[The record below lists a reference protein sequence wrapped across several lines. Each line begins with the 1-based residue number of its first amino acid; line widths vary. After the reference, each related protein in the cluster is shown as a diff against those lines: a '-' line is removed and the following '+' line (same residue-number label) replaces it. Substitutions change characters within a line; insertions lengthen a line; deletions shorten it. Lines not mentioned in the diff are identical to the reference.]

1 MSALR
6 YWIWLTTRHDLGP
19 AGVLGVLEHFITPER
34 AYYADPEEYDFLPL
48 PAAAKRSLLDKG
60 TDRAEEI
67 LADCERLGVRIMTL
81 AGTPTTP
88 GRPAADR

>member
-34 AYYADPEEYDFLPL
+34 AYYATRRNMTFFLSPL
-48 PAAAKRSLLDKG
+48 LLKG
-60 TDRAEEI
+60 ACWTKAR
-67 LADCERLGVRIMTL
+67 T
-81 AGTPTTP
+81 
-88 GRPAADR
+88 GRRKFWRTVSGWAYVL

>member
-6 YWIWLTTRHDLGP
+6 YWIWLTTRHDLGA
-19 AGVLGVLEHFITPER
+19 AGALKVLDHFITPER

-48 PAAAKRSLLDKG
+48 SAAARRSLLDKG

-67 LADCERLGVRIMTL
+67 LADCERLGVS
-81 AGTPTTP
+81 
-88 GRPAADR
+88 

>member
-48 PAAAKRSLLDKG
+48 PAAAL
-60 TDRAEEI
+60 
-67 LADCERLGVRIMTL
+67 
-81 AGTPTTP
+81 
-88 GRPAADR
+88 